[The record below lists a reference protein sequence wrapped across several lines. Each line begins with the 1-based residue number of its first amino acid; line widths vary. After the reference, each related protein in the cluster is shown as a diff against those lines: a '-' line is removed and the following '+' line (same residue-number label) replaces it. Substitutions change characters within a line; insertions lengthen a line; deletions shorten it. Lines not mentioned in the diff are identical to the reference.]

1 MHAINNMLAIFHDYK
16 GWCELTKHTNNGG
29 LGNVVSRHQTLPG
42 FHCWT
47 KYCDIT
53 RLKISYAYATA
64 AGHRDIDG
72 DRDAQTGVKQRVR
85 GAQILSSHVQGFQ
98 VHSRAS
104 RFTGFGKLYCSTQFI
119 IRQIPGK
126 G

>member
-47 KYCDIT
+47 KYCDMT
-53 RLKISYAYATA
+53 RLQISYAYATA

-72 DRDAQTGVKQRVR
+72 DRDAQTGGQTKSER
-85 GAQILSSHVQGFQ
+85 GADSFVT
-98 VHSRAS
+98 R
-104 RFTGFGKLYCSTQFI
+104 TGFPS
-119 IRQIPGK
+119 P
-126 G
+126 